1 MSDAM
6 NEVWVFDGARSQFP
20 SGVFRQRATA
30 EEWISRQKLTG
41 TLTLYP
47 LDVGVYEWAV
57 ERGYFKPRR
66 EDQRAPEFIERF
78 SSASQEH
85 YHYENGAPC

>member
-1 MSDAM
+1 M
-6 NEVWVFDGARSQFP
+6 NEVWVFDGARSRFP

-30 EEWISRQKLTG
+30 EEWIRKHKLTG

-47 LDVGVYEWAV
+47 LDVGVYEWAI
-57 ERGYFKPRR
+57 ERGFFQPRR
-66 EDQRAPEFIERF
+66 EDQRAPDFIQRF

-85 YHYENGAPC
+85 YHYENGQPS